1 MRIIVAIA
9 IMAVVS
15 GCASPSPSVYYSS
28 YPDYS
33 PYSPYP
39 DQPAPSPELYGDPD
53 PYAYAYPYAYPQAYG
68 YGGPYGYTG
77 YWAKSSSVCLDSGRL
92 IPCPGTSP

>member
-1 MRIIVAIA
+1 MRIIVVTA

-15 GCASPSPSVYYSS
+15 GCASPSPPVYYSS
-28 YPDYS
+28 YPDYP

-39 DQPAPSPELYGDPD
+39 DQAAPSPELYGDPD
-53 PYAYAYPYAYPQAYG
+53 PYAYPQAYG
-68 YGGPYGYTG
+68 YGGPYGYAG
-77 YWAKSSSVCLDSGRL
+77 YWASSSSVCLDSGRR